1 MMDDNEVEDE
11 RSVEESMEKQILKL
25 QSIIYDLEVF
35 EEIYTDKWV
44 DFRNMINQ
52 LENFKKSLEKDIVKD
67 IKASLEK

>member
-67 IKASLEK
+67 IKASL